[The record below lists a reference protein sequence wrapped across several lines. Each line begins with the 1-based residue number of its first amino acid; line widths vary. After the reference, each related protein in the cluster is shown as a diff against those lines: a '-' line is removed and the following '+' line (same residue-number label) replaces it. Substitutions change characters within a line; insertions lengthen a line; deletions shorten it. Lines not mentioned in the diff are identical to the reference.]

1 MARNRTYTRMEKHI
15 HSSAQT
21 GTAGSESIIGSF
33 QLESGDEECQIK
45 RLVLSCTKMA
55 GSAPGPAQLRFGLYQ
70 EQPTNV
76 SDFSDDATI
85 YSYLFESGAPQILNE
100 TTTVRV
106 PRGWYLGY
114 ILTNKIAVQPSE
126 ELQTVVNF
134 QCNYKVLS

>member
-1 MARNRTYTRMEKHI
+1 MEKHI
-15 HSSAQT
+15 HSSAQQ
-21 GTAGSESIIGSF
+21 GTSGSETVIGSF
-33 QLESGDEECQIK
+33 QLEGGDEECQIK
-45 RLVLSCTKMA
+45 RLVLSCAKMPS
-55 GSAPGPAQLRFGLYQ
+55 SAPGPCQLRFGLYQ

-85 YSYLFESGAPQILNE
+85 YSFLFDSGSPQILNE

-114 ILTNKIAVQPSE
+114 ILTNKIAVQPAE
-126 ELQTVVNF
+126 QLETVVNL

>member
-1 MARNRTYTRMEKHI
+1 MEKHI
-15 HSSAQT
+15 HFSVQQ
-21 GTAGSESIIGSF
+21 GTAGSENIIGSF

-45 RLVLSCTKMA
+45 RLVLSAGKNP
-55 GSAPGPAQLRFGLYQ
+55 GSAPGAMQLRFGLYQ

-85 YSYLFESGAPQILNE
+85 YSFLADGGTPQILNE

-114 ILTNKIAVQPSE
+114 CITNAIAVQPAEQLS
-126 ELQTVVNF
+126 TVVNL